1 MKKWSFVLLITLCT
15 VFSAHGQTKRQ
26 DIIKLLEITGTKSQF
41 TQMIDLMLAD
51 MQSTTP
57 GAPAE
62 FWTKFKAGLKA
73 DGFIEML
80 IPIYDKYLSHDDIKK
95 IIQFYESPVGKKLI
109 SITPQ
114 LTQDSYS
121 AGEKWG
127 EKLAADIIKELSK
140 QGNF

>member
-1 MKKWSFVLLITLCT
+1 MKKWSLVLLITLCT
-15 VFSAHGQTKRQ
+15 VFSAYGQTKRD
-26 DIIKLLEITGTKSQF
+26 DIIKLLDMTGTKSQF

-57 GAPAE
+57 APDE

-73 DGFIEML
+73 ESFIEML

-95 IIQFYESPVGKKLI
+95 MIQFYESPVGKKLV

-121 AGEKWG
+121 VGEKWG
-127 EKLAADIIKELSK
+127 QKLAADIIKELGK
-140 QGNF
+140 QGY